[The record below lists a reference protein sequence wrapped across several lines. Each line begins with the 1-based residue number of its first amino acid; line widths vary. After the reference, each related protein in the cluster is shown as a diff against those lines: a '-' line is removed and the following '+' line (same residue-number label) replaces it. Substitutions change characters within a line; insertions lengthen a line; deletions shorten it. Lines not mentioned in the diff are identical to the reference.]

1 MAVSQ
6 LMGQV
11 RRVISSRSL
20 LREER
25 IIMAKRKKRREE
37 KRKEKIKDQILLSN
51 SECQDLVAKMKN
63 MQSIMMSLEITQKM
77 VKVITPRVRALE
89 IETDNKYQPQI
100 LENGINLLARLE

>member
-1 MAVSQ
+1 
-6 LMGQV
+6 MGQV

-25 IIMAKRKKRREE
+25 IIMAKRKKRR
-37 KRKEKIKDQILLSN
+37 KKIKDQILLSN

-63 MQSIMMSLEITQKM
+63 TQSIMMSLEITQKM

>member
-25 IIMAKRKKRREE
+25 IIMAKRKKRR
-37 KRKEKIKDQILLSN
+37 KKIKDQILLSN

-63 MQSIMMSLEITQKM
+63 TQSIMMSLEITQKM